1 MGFGRIFLKGRVPT
15 HPGFTYYVFFYI
27 NVSEFLSLFFVNFK

>member
-1 MGFGRIFLKGRVPT
+1 MEFGRIFLKGRVQT